1 VNVCACACVCVSSVC
16 YVCVWWG
23 GGTRHGAWVTP
34 LYPGTRSGKRQRER
48 EREIE
53 SARVCVCV
61 GEQSMCRQW
70 KSARARATR
79 PGVRANV

>member
-1 VNVCACACVCVSSVC
+1 MCVRVRVFVCLLCVMCVC
-16 YVCVWWG
+16 G
-23 GGTRHGAWVTP
+23 GGGGRGTVHGLPPCIQALAQV
-34 LYPGTRSGKRQRER
+34 RDRERER